1 MRYGG
6 ITGVDKKVSRL
17 AQGTMMLGLDDL
29 DREFA
34 LLDAVYAAGVNTFD
48 TGHIYGGGACERV
61 LGQWVR
67 QRNLRD
73 RIVLMDKGC
82 HHNADRK
89 RVTPF
94 DLTSDLYDCLARL
107 GLDHIDIF
115 AFHRDDA
122 SQPVGPLIERLNEH
136 VKEGKIS
143 VFGASNWTHN
153 RIAEANG
160 YADAHGLMGF
170 SVASPHYS
178 LGRCADEPWG
188 DCVTITGDGN
198 SDARDWYR
206 STQMA
211 MVTWSGLCG
220 GFFSGRF
227 RRDNLDSF
235 TEGADRNC
243 IRCYCTED
251 NFDRLDRAE
260 QLAAE
265 KNATIAQ
272 IALAY
277 LICGPLNCF
286 PLMAAWTPEQ
296 AVENA
301 AAADIELTPQEISW
315 LDLRSDTRASA
326 RSGLAL

>member
-1 MRYGG
+1 MRYGS
-6 ITGVDKKVSRL
+6 IAEIDKQVSRV
-17 AQGTMMLGLDDL
+17 AQGTMMLRSDDL
-29 DREFA
+29 DKCFA
-34 LLDAVYAAGVNTFD
+34 LLDAVYATGVNTFD
-48 TGHIYGGGACERV
+48 AGHVYGGGDCDRV
-61 LGQWVR
+61 FGQWVR
-67 QRNLRD
+67 QRKLRD
-73 RIVLMDKGC
+73 KIVLMDKCC

-94 DLTSDLYDCLARL
+94 DLTSDLHDCLARL
-107 GLDHIDIF
+107 GFDHIDIF
-115 AFHRDDA
+115 AFHRDDP

-136 VKEGKIS
+136 VKEGKIAA
-143 VFGASNWTHN
+143 FGASNWTHD
-153 RIAEANG
+153 RIAQANE
-160 YADAHGLMGF
+160 YADSRSLMGF

-178 LGRCADEPWG
+178 LGRLIEPPWP
-188 DCVTITGDGN
+188 DCVSITGDEN
-198 SDARDWYR
+198 HDARQWFR

-235 TEGADRNC
+235 TEGADLNC

-265 KNATIAQ
+265 KNATVAQ

-296 AVENA
+296 AAENA
-301 AAADIELTPQEISW
+301 AAADIELTPDEISW
-315 LDLRSDTRASA
+315 LDLRSAA
-326 RSGLAL
+326 R